1 MLKWALGETAG
12 AVTHDEVAR
21 LLQCGRLRRKGTE
34 DGGEAKKVSGVKRL
48 WSKVSGDGEANLG
61 TGMKRLLRFEAV
73 LDHLR
78 GAPWA
83 RVRFAPNDQMIRRLT
98 ATHLKLIV
106 GEAAY
111 ESERGQ
117 LLGYLDNT
125 EDASMHNTSNIV
137 WVTNR
142 QQVGEFPRTR
152 ARVKDRVAGVID
164 CRL

>member
-1 MLKWALGETAG
+1 MLKWALGESAG
-12 AVTHDEVAR
+12 AIVYDEVAR
-21 LLQCGRLRRKGTE
+21 LLHCGRLRQRGSAKE
-34 DGGEAKKVSGVKRL
+34 NGGGAGRTSGVKRL
-48 WSKVSGDGEANLG
+48 WSKVCGDGEADLG
-61 TGMKRLLRFEAV
+61 TGMRRLLRFEAV

-106 GEAAY
+106 GERAY

-117 LLGYLDNT
+117 LLEYLDNT

-142 QQVGEFPRTR
+142 QQVG
-152 ARVKDRVAGVID
+152 
-164 CRL
+164 